1 MRTED
6 IIIRLF
12 CMVDDKLAHVNKRTN
27 ALLYPSELITI
38 GILFTLKGVH
48 YRAFYRWLKGDWLH
62 LFPQLPECSRLLRL
76 LAEYDYLTDHFLVA
90 PQEESVIDS
99 YGIELIHPIRQG
111 RSATQIG
118 QKGVSN
124 HRWIVGVK
132 LCWLITPQGQIID
145 WKWATADT
153 HDQHL
158 REVGTA
164 WTAQTEVL
172 SDLGFRKRG
181 EEMVNWHFCQHGER
195 NDRMVVERVFSVI
208 TVVNHLKKI
217 FHRVEKYLT
226 ARFGYAAAML
236 NCLIELADGKLAIAQ
251 FSL

>member
-12 CMVDDKLAHVNKRTN
+12 CMVDDKLAHVNKRSN
-27 ALLYPSELITI
+27 AHLYPSEIVTI

-62 LFPQLPECSRLLRL
+62 LFPHLPDCSRLLRL
-76 LAEYDYLTDHFLVA
+76 LAVYEPLTDQFLVA
-90 PQEESVIDS
+90 PQAESVIDS
-99 YGIELIHPIRQG
+99 YGIELIHPIREG
-111 RSATQIG
+111 RSPAQVG
-118 QKGVSN
+118 KKGLSN
-124 HRWIVGVK
+124 HRWIAGVK

-145 WKWATADT
+145 WAWATANT
-153 HDQHL
+153 HDQHF
-158 REVGTA
+158 REVGER
-164 WTAQTEVL
+164 WTEQTEVL
-172 SDLGFRKRG
+172 SDVGFRKRG
-181 EEMVNWHFCQHGER
+181 HEPVNWQFCQHGQR
-195 NDRMVVERVFSVI
+195 NDRMVVERVFSIV

-217 FHRVEKYLT
+217 FHRMEKYLT

-236 NCLIELADGKLAIAQ
+236 NCLIELAGGKLALAQ